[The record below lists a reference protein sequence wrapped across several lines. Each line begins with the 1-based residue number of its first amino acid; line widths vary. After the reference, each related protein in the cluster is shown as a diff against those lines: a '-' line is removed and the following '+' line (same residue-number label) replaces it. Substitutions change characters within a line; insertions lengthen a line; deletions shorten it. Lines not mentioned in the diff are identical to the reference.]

1 MQLTK
6 NLKSNTD
13 SRFQHITP
21 ENFVNALKQIMPFS
35 DSFLEL
41 IFEETSEGEMQLLRQ
56 KLESEITEEIYY
68 FIGEEIKNQRLKVN
82 NDISWDDIC
91 NVINNNQYEPIS
103 EFSLY
108 FIQAVVIVYH
118 EEYEEWKSKA
128 EIEGTINLDFYLN
141 CISKKVIGMKPFY
154 FIIIFLKENV
164 LASYFML

>member
-1 MQLTK
+1 M
-6 NLKSNTD
+6 
-13 SRFQHITP
+13 
-21 ENFVNALKQIMPFS
+21 
-35 DSFLEL
+35 
-41 IFEETSEGEMQLLRQ
+41 
-56 KLESEITEEIYY
+56 
-68 FIGEEIKNQRLKVN
+68 KVN

-128 EIEGTINLDFYLN
+128 EIEGTINLDFL
-141 CISKKVIGMKPFY
+141 SELY
-154 FIIIFLKENV
+154 FKEGYRNENV